1 MISDNAVFQNILTE
15 ISGKNYPDDCDLPS
29 FFGQVCNTFEKNCG
43 FGLIICYNGNY
54 YPKDKEIVNNQEY
67 RLNAFDNVSIFVNK
81 SEIVKNYSADVAL
94 FFDKVMYCL
103 LKLIKQQT
111 LAHEI
116 SDIKREKNEREKE
129 LGSIR
134 QAAILLGHQSDE
146 GIYPALRQICDS
158 IPNAFQY
165 PRYVSAR
172 IIFNGKTFKTH
183 GFEPVG
189 RGLKKCFSQ
198 ADGIEGCIEVY
209 YTKKFP
215 DMPGGDGPFLPEEH
229 YLLQNLAVL
238 IAGAASLDGL
248 KKLQTYYNKRVKEL
262 SAINKT
268 TSIIRQ
274 GGEIDYT
281 LSEIC
286 KLLPSAMHHSDF
298 CCARISFEGKQYT
311 SNNFEASHRTLKEQ
325 FVTIDSNKG
334 EIEVFYT
341 QDFPKKDEGAFLTD
355 ERNLLVNI
363 ARLITG
369 FINEAKGREI
379 MHKTA
384 GIFQT
389 EKNEENYR
397 RSLVNNRK
405 PLQTYFNR
413 QMIDKY
419 IYMDM
424 MKYKIKHVLFV
435 ATLYDAFILENED
448 SFFEKFLGD
457 VHQFSLYTLPRI
469 TGVSSPE
476 EAIEAMA
483 NTNIDM
489 VIIMP
494 GMDMQMPVNLSHK
507 LKEINNNVP
516 IYLLLNKKEDV
527 KHYEKIADTFSSID
541 KTFVWS
547 GDSNIF
553 FTIVKTREDSINV
566 ENDTQIGLVRVILLI
581 EDSPVYYSKY
591 LEMLYSIVFGQ
602 TQKILPEVE
611 KNELDKIVKIRSRP
625 KILHARNYEEAATIF
640 NKYKDYLMCVVSD
653 MEFDWGG
660 KPDKAA
666 GLKFVTYMRSQVY
679 TVPVILQSNEQLK
692 DLKKYGADIYKHEK
706 LFFVNKNSESLLDD
720 LKRYL
725 IKYLGFG
732 DFIFRNKSGDNLG
745 TAHSLRE
752 FETMLKEMPEES
764 IYRHAVKN
772 QFSMWLM
779 ARGEIQLAKHINS
792 VKISSIDEVALQRP
806 KILKAINDYRTDK
819 KRGKILRFDETS
831 SIDERNIITLAQG
844 SLGGKGRGCAF
855 IDTLIYNLDAGNLEK
870 RINILAPVTV
880 IIGTDEFRDFISRND
895 LLSKVFD
902 KSLPFEKL
910 RELFYNGN
918 LSQTIVERLKII
930 ISQTDKPLA
939 IRSSSTSEDSL
950 SQPFAGVFDTYIIP
964 NGNNDKTQTLNIV
977 CNAIKLIYA
986 SVYSPTAR
994 NYYNAV
1000 QHNIEE
1006 EKMAVVIQEVVGS
1019 SFGNYYY
1026 PHISGVAQSYNFYPV
1041 ADMKPEEGYAVAGVG
1056 LGCYVVGGWPSYRFS
1071 PKYPAVSMY
1080 TVSDLL
1086 KSTQTKFYALDCS
1099 RKDIDLLKNGE
1110 LAALELLD
1118 IYKAEKHGS
1127 LKHLASVYNY
1137 DNDSISPGLDS
1148 PGARIVNFADVLQYN
1163 YFPLAETISTILNAV
1178 KDAFGSPVEIEYA
1191 VNLNKA
1197 SNGLPSFYLL
1207 QIKPMVN
1214 ALLNS
1219 KINIDLFNKE
1229 DMLLYTNQSLGNGEI
1244 DTIDDVIFV
1253 DEKKFTKLETIEM
1266 AKEIDYL
1273 NGIMQQEKRKYVL
1286 IGPGRWGSSDR
1297 FLGIPVVWAQIT
1309 NAAVIV
1315 ETSLENYPLDFS
1327 HGSHFF
1333 HNITSMNIGYFA
1345 VKNHSTTCFV
1355 RKNLLEQLPVLH
1367 QTQYFKHV
1375 RFPNAF
1381 KIIMNGRE
1389 NKAAIILN
1397 CEKK

>member
-1 MISDNAVFQNILTE
+1 MQAKNTILQDFLTE
-15 ISGKNYPDDCDLPS
+15 VSSKNFPDDCDLPA
-29 FFGQVCNTFEKNCG
+29 FFAVVGKTFEKFFGCG
-43 FGLIICYNGNY
+43 ITICYKGVC
-54 YPKDKEIVNNQEY
+54 YPEREFNATSCQEY
-67 RLNAFDNVSIFVNK
+67 RLNAFDNVMLQVDKTI
-81 SEIVKNYSADVAL
+81 AL
-94 FFDKVMYCL
+94 ANIGFGDGLLFDKMVYCL
-103 LKLIKQQT
+103 LKLVKQQT

-116 SDIKREKNEREKE
+116 VELKHDKLERVKE

-134 QAAILLGHQSDE
+134 QAAILLGHQTDD

-165 PRYVSAR
+165 PQYVSAR
-172 IIFNGKTFKTH
+172 IVFNGKVFKTH

-189 RGLKKCFSQ
+189 RGLKKSFSG
-198 ADGIEGCIEVY
+198 ADGIEGSIEVY

-238 IAGAASLDGL
+238 IAGAASMDGL
-248 KKLQTYYNKRVKEL
+248 KKLQHYYKKRVKEL
-262 SAINKT
+262 SVINQT
-268 TSIIRQ
+268 TCIIKHGR
-274 GGEIDYT
+274 EVDYT
-281 LSEIC
+281 LQEIC
-286 KLLPSAMHHSDF
+286 RLLPSAMQYSDY
-298 CCARISFEGKQYT
+298 CCARIRFEGKEYT
-311 SNNFEASHRTLKEQ
+311 TDNFEATHRTIKEQ

-341 QDFPKKDEGAFLTD
+341 QDFPREDEGPFLID
-355 ERNLLVNI
+355 ERKLLVNV
-363 ARLITG
+363 ARLVTG
-369 FINEAKGREI
+369 FVDDAKGREI

-384 GIFQT
+384 GIFQS
-389 EKNEENYR
+389 EKREENYR

-469 TGVSSPE
+469 TGVSSAE
-476 EAIEAMA
+476 EAIEAMS

-494 GMDMQMPVNLSHK
+494 GLDDKTPVELSRQ
-507 LKEINNNVP
+507 LKAIDNTVP
-516 IYLLLNKKEDV
+516 IYLLLNKKEEV
-527 KHYEKIADTFSSID
+527 KHYEKISETFSSID
-541 KTFVWS
+541 KTFVWN

-553 FTIVKTREDSINV
+553 FTIVKTREDSVNV

-581 EDSPVYYSKY
+581 EDSPLYYSKY

-625 KILHARNYEEAATIF
+625 KILHARNYEEAVAIF

-706 LFFVNKNSESLLDD
+706 LFFVNKNSESLLDE

-732 DFIFRNKSGDNLG
+732 DFVFRSKSGENLG

-752 FETMLKEMPEES
+752 FETMLKEMPDES

-772 QFSMWLM
+772 QFSIWLM

-792 VKISSIDEVALQRP
+792 VKINNIAEVSVQRP
-806 KILKAINDYRTDK
+806 KIIKAINDYRTDK

-855 IDTLIYNLDAGNLEK
+855 IDTLIYNLEAKKLEQ

-880 IIGTDEFRDFISRND
+880 IIGTDEFKNFISQND

-910 RELFYNGN
+910 RELFYNGQ
-918 LSQTIVERLKII
+918 LSDTIIDRLRTI

-964 NGNNDKTQTLNIV
+964 NGGNKEQTLSLV

-986 SVYSPTAR
+986 SVYSDTAR

-1019 SFGNYYY
+1019 RFGDYYY

-1041 ADMKPEEGYAVAGVG
+1041 ADMKPEEGYAVAGLG
-1056 LGCYVVGGWPSYRFS
+1056 LGCYVVGGWPAYRFS
-1071 PKYPAVSMY
+1071 PKYPSVSMY
-1080 TVSDLL
+1080 TVNDLL

-1099 RKDIDLLKNGE
+1099 RRDIDLLKNGE

-1118 IYKAEKHGS
+1118 VYKAEKHGS
-1127 LKHLASVYNY
+1127 LKHLASVYDY
-1137 DNDSISPGLDS
+1137 DNDTISAGLDK

-1163 YFPLAETISTILNAV
+1163 YFPLAETIDTILNAV

-1197 SNGLPSFYLL
+1197 ANGLPSFYLL
-1207 QIKPMVN
+1207 QIKPMVSAFLKSDSN
-1214 ALLNS
+1214 PES
-1219 KINIDLFNKE
+1219 FNKE
-1229 DMLLYTNQSLGNGEI
+1229 DMLLYTDQSLGNGEI
-1244 DTIDDVIFV
+1244 DTIDDVIYV
-1253 DEKKFTKLETIEM
+1253 DESKFSKLETVEM

-1273 NGIMQQEKRKYVL
+1273 NSVLQQEKRKYVL

-1345 VKNHSTTCFV
+1345 VKNHSKTCFV
-1355 RKNLLEQLPVLH
+1355 RRDLLEGLPILH

-1375 RFPNAF
+1375 RFNKPF

-1389 NKAAIILN
+1389 NKAAIVLAN
-1397 CEKK
+1397 